1 MIAVHAFHVDI
12 ARQDTERRIADA
24 QLHRTVRDLTRSRRT
39 GAGGARRRLNPFV
52 HGGPG
57 LARLWR
63 PE

>member
-1 MIAVHAFHVDI
+1 MTAVHAFQI
-12 ARQDTERRIADA
+12 EISRQDSARRIADA
-24 QLHRTVRDLTRSRRT
+24 ELQRTVRDLTRSRRA
-39 GAGGARRRLNPFV
+39 GGGGARRRLGPLV